1 MFAAVRER
9 LSDTLLRV
17 GAERALERQEMQRS
31 LMASADHNAPG
42 YAGALAAVL
51 TAQVFDKRCCGSAG
65 ACSRGT
71 SRRTDQ
77 GPVDGEAFRHAEA
90 TAVHPAR
97 WPHCCS

>member
-42 YAGALAAVL
+42 YAGAL
-51 TAQVFDKRCCGSAG
+51 TQVHWESALG
-65 ACSRGT
+65 ELR
-71 SRRTDQ
+71 
-77 GPVDGEAFRHAEA
+77 PVDVGA
-90 TAVHPAR
+90 
-97 WPHCCS
+97 